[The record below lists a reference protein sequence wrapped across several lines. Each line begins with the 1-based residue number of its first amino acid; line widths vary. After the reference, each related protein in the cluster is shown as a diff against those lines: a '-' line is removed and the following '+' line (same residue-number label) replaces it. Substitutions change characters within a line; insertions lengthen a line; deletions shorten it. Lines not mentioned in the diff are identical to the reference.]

1 MNKIGNLLYEQVYL
15 FFLRKDSNEIVMN
28 YIDMGFNLIFNSD
41 SLLIT
46 KIDDSYSI
54 TVVIIEEK
62 KYWNIYSNNND
73 CSYNVLCSN
82 GNLDNVFEYI
92 NQL

>member
-46 KIDDSYSI
+46 NGDESYVI
-54 TVVIIEEK
+54 TVVIKRQK
-62 KYWNIYSNNND
+62 K
-73 CSYNVLCSN
+73 
-82 GNLDNVFEYI
+82 
-92 NQL
+92 